1 MRTSGGSDNIAGMR
15 SRPARFALVVSLV
28 CTVAACQTP
37 APEGA
42 KQDVKQANLSDATV
56 PPTPDVKADASAG
69 AATAATAGAATAAT
83 DTAGTATAGT
93 ASAGTATA
101 GTATAPG
108 SAGGPEPTPT
118 TGPDAAAT
126 PPVEVDKTKLFAE
139 VKAKKTS
146 DARAKKALEEA
157 EAGGATP
164 RELAE
169 ASNARGVTLVGAGEA
184 ERAQAAFE
192 WARDKDPTYPD
203 ASFNLAKQTAN
214 AGEIP
219 ATVAH
224 LKEVHKRGGKTLLK
238 QVGYDPTFEIV
249 KDDPELSKLIK

>member
-1 MRTSGGSDNIAGMR
+1 MRQTGASDNIAGMR
-15 SRPARFALVVSLV
+15 SRLTRFALTTSLV
-28 CTVAACQTP
+28 CTVVACQTP

-42 KQDVKQANLSDATV
+42 KKDT
-56 PPTPDVKADASAG
+56 PTSPDLKADATAGAPASATAATPGG
-69 AATAATAGAATAAT
+69 AATAAETA
-83 DTAGTATAGT
+83 
-93 ASAGTATA
+93 ATA

-108 SAGGPEPTPT
+108 SAGAPETTAPPVEPMPT
-118 TGPDAAAT
+118 TGPADPAAGSAGAT
-126 PPVEVDKTKLFAE
+126 AGATAPPAAPVDKTKLVAE
-139 VKAKKTS
+139 VKNKKTS

-157 EAGGATP
+157 EAGGATV

-169 ASNARGVTLVGAGEA
+169 ASNARGVALLGAGEP
-184 ERAQAAFE
+184 ERATAAFE

-224 LKEVHKRGGKTLLK
+224 LKEVHKRGGKALLK

-249 KDDPELSKLIK
+249 KDDPEITKIVK